1 VFLVTQKLAEI
12 VVSLLA
18 RPKLLRA

>member
-1 VFLVTQKLAEI
+1 VTQKLAEI